1 MRIALFLLMVIVA
14 PLAAAHSMIT
24 TQVAVTFADSQ
35 SADVKIDIDLTLL
48 LGSPQKYFDLAS
60 AAAPEQKAQIEAL
73 VPQLNEALQ
82 LYAGAYRLQ
91 PRLHDFAV
99 SRASKAEF
107 LDDSVSKHT
116 TFHLVAPLQ
125 GQRGRVKLV
134 SPIGAPIDYP
144 VAYTVQVPP
153 AGVSITRWL
162 EPGVHESDAVE
173 WASRLPAGSGPASAS
188 AQASESTSASESA
201 TTTAGVSAVD
211 PDALTLGQ
219 QLVTYLRLGFRHI
232 VPEGLD
238 HILFVLGLFFL
249 GITWRKLL
257 SQTTVFTV
265 AHAMTLFLST
275 YGIFRLPS
283 AFVEPAIALSISV
296 IALENVFRPRIGPLR
311 LAIVFAFGLIHGFGF
326 ASSLS
331 DVPFPRKDFV
341 LALLGFN
348 FGVDF
353 GQLFVLR
360 SRRWQSDGSATSPG
374 SDGASPFPARS
385 SSPLSD
391 SCGPYSGWCNR
402 SANVVPR
409 AGRLPLPPSQD
420 LQFPRQT

>member
-1 MRIALFLLMVIVA
+1 VS
-14 PLAAAHSMIT
+14 PLAAAHTMIT
-24 TQVAVTFADSQ
+24 TQIAVTFADAE

-48 LGSPQKYFDLAS
+48 LGSPQKYLDLAN
-60 AAAPEQKAQIEAL
+60 AAAPEQQAQIKAL
-73 VPQLNEALQ
+73 VPQLNDALQ
-82 LYAGAYRLQ
+82 LYVGTHRLQ
-91 PRLHDFAV
+91 PTLREFAV
-99 SRASKAEF
+99 ARASRAEF

-116 TFHLVAPLQ
+116 TFHLVAPLD
-125 GQRGRVKLV
+125 GERGRVKLI

-144 VAYTVQVPP
+144 VAYTVQVPA

-162 EPGVHESDAVE
+162 EPGMHESETVD
-173 WASRLPAGSGPASAS
+173 WAAKWVAGTQGALTSGRGASAGASGSAGSSAKASAG
-188 AQASESTSASESA
+188 ATPAATSAPA
-201 TTTAGVSAVD
+201 FD
-211 PDALTLGQ
+211 PDALSWNQ
-219 QLVTYLRLGFRHI
+219 QLWIYLRLGFRHI

-265 AHAMTLFLST
+265 AHATTLFLST

-296 IALENVFRPRIGPLR
+296 IAIENVFRPRIGPLR

-331 DVPFPRKDFV
+331 DVPFPREDFV

-353 GQLFVLR
+353 GQLFVIALAALAVGWFR
-360 SRRWQSDGSATSPG
+360 NEPWFRRRIAIPCSLVIAAIGLFWAVRRVLNLLG
-374 SDGASPFPARS
+374 
-385 SSPLSD
+385 
-391 SCGPYSGWCNR
+391 
-402 SANVVPR
+402 
-409 AGRLPLPPSQD
+409 
-420 LQFPRQT
+420 